1 MCYNFES
8 SINSLSL
15 GWISA
20 YLMFKRNSHYDML
33 LWPFIFT
40 YSFVQLA
47 DALIWYDKDC
57 GQLNKIG
64 TYIAYYSLV
73 LQPLSVGIGSYMT
86 SKNYMGIILGLLS
99 FLYYTYYQPKIKCT
113 KKMKNLNWGFDSS
126 FYFVQYFLI
135 SITLTF
141 FSNMKIKVVLFLFI
155 WFAVILLY
163 LIQKQYN
170 INNLQRFNQIFGKLM
185 RWDLDQQY
193 ASIWCNSAA
202 VSAPLL
208 YFLGETKFIL

>member
-1 MCYNFES
+1 MCYNLES

-73 LQPLSVGIGSYMT
+73 LQPLSIGIGSYMT

-99 FLYYTYYQPKIKCT
+99 FLYY
-113 KKMKNLNWGFDSS
+113 
-126 FYFVQYFLI
+126 
-135 SITLTF
+135 
-141 FSNMKIKVVLFLFI
+141 
-155 WFAVILLY
+155 
-163 LIQKQYN
+163 
-170 INNLQRFNQIFGKLM
+170 
-185 RWDLDQQY
+185 
-193 ASIWCNSAA
+193 
-202 VSAPLL
+202 
-208 YFLGETKFIL
+208 